1 MSRGKVLIVEDEFIQ
16 FLSLEE
22 LMLERGF
29 EVCGPASTSDE
40 AIEMA
45 LAERPDVVLMD
56 VSIQGGRDG
65 IDTAREIDARCRI
78 PVILTTG
85 YDSAEVYEKART
97 VKTAGFFLK
106 PYEVEDL
113 MAAIEASIRNQNPIT
128 RP

>member
-1 MSRGKVLIVEDEFIQ
+1 MAKCKIMIVEDEFIQ

-22 LMLERGF
+22 TMQHYGY
-29 EVCGPASTSDE
+29 EVCGPVGTCDE

-45 LAERPDVVLMD
+45 QTERPDIVLMD

-65 IDTAREIDARCRI
+65 IDTAREIGDRFNI

-85 YDSAEVYEKART
+85 YDSPEVYEKART

-106 PYEVEDL
+106 PFDIDELIDV
-113 MAAIEASIRNQNPIT
+113 IETSRTKA
-128 RP
+128 